1 MDKIVKEFLPM
12 EKLAV
17 IVPYRNREEHLKSF
31 IPHMEKTLVDE
42 KIPFGIFIV
51 EQADDKPF
59 NRAKLLN
66 VGFKE
71 CEEYDY
77 FAFHDVDMLPVDSD
91 YSFPDGPTHLS
102 SEVEQFNWGLPYDGY
117 FGGVTLFDKE
127 SFLKINGYSN
137 EYWGWGAEDDDVIHR
152 CMIKD
157 IDTYRKQ
164 CRYRSLSHE
173 RNIGRLEYH
182 QNLGK
187 LYEFQNSETPES
199 MLESDGVSSLVYEK
213 ISEEDLSKKTKLIKV
228 KI

>member
-1 MDKIVKEFLPM
+1 M

-17 IVPYRNREEHLKSF
+17 IVPYRNREQHLKSF
-31 IPHMEKTLVDE
+31 IPHMEKSLADE
-42 KIPFGIFIV
+42 KIPFDIFIV
-51 EQADDKPF
+51 EQYDDKPF

-66 VGFKE
+66 VGFNE
-71 CEEYDY
+71 CKEYDY
-77 FAFHDVDMLPVDSD
+77 FAFHDVDMLPIDSD

-127 SFLKINGYSN
+127 SFVKINGYSN

-152 CMIKD
+152 CMVKD

-173 RNIGRLEYH
+173 RSIGQLEYH

-187 LYEFQNSETPES
+187 LYEFQNSEAPDS
-199 MLESDGVSSLVYEK
+199 MMENDGISSLVYEK
-213 ISEEDLSKKTKLIKV
+213 ISDENLSKKTKLIKV
-228 KI
+228 KL

>member
-1 MDKIVKEFLPM
+1 M

>member
-1 MDKIVKEFLPM
+1 M

-17 IVPYRNREEHLKSF
+17 IVPYRNRGEHLKAF
-31 IPHMEKTLVDE
+31 MPYMEKSLTEE
-42 KIPFGIFIV
+42 KVPFDIFII
-51 EQADDKPF
+51 EQYDDKPF

-66 VGFKE
+66 AGFNEAK
-71 CEEYDY
+71 EYDY

-91 YSFPDGPTHLS
+91 YSYPDGPTHLS

-137 EYWGWGAEDDDVIHR
+137 EYWGWGAEDDDIIHR
-152 CMIKD
+152 CMIKN

-173 RNIGRLEYH
+173 RNIGSLEYH

-187 LYEFQNSETPES
+187 LYEFQNSESPDAIMEK
-199 MLESDGVSSLVYEK
+199 DGISTLVYEK
-213 ISEEDLSKKTKLIKV
+213 ISVEDLSKKTKLIKV
-228 KI
+228 KL

>member
-1 MDKIVKEFLPM
+1 M
-12 EKLAV
+12 ERLAV

-31 IPHMEKTLVDE
+31 IPHMEKSLTDE
-42 KIPFGIFIV
+42 KIPFDIFII
-51 EQADDKPF
+51 EQTDNKPF

-71 CEEYDY
+71 CMEYDY

-127 SFLKINGYSN
+127 SFIKINGYSN

-152 CMIKD
+152 CMIREV
-157 IDTYRKQ
+157 DTYRKP
-164 CRYRSLSHE
+164 CRYRSLDHE
-173 RNIGRLEYH
+173 RNIERFDYN
-182 QNLGK
+182 QNLIK
-187 LYEFQNSETPES
+187 LYEFQNSESPET
-199 MLESDGVSSLVYEK
+199 MIENDGISSLMYER
-213 ISEEDLSKKTKLIKV
+213 ISKDDLTNKTKLIKV
-228 KI
+228 KL